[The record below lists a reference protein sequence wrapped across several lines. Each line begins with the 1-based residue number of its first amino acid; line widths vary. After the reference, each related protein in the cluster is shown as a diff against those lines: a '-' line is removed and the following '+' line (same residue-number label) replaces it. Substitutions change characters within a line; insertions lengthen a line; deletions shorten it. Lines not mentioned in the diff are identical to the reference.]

1 MRLLTGTKTWSTWSM
16 RPWLCLKR
24 AGIAFEEVMVALRLE
39 DTPDLIRAAGS
50 PSARVPVLIDGD
62 LAIWDSLAI
71 CEYLAEKYPA
81 ATLWPADST
90 ARALARAA
98 TAEMH
103 SSYNHLRKE
112 CPMDLKL
119 ITELE
124 ISEDTQKDVRRI
136 VELWRNLRGRYAA
149 DGPFLVG
156 AWSIADAFFA
166 PVATRFR
173 TYGVDLS
180 RYGDDGTAKVYADAL
195 LATPEFLEWERGALA
210 E

>member
-1 MRLLTGTKTWSTWSM
+1 MRLLTGTKNWSTWSM
-16 RPWLCLKR
+16 RPWLCLVR
-24 AGIAFEEVMVALRLE
+24 ARADFEEVMVPLRLE
-39 DTPDLIRAAGS
+39 DTPEVIRAAGS
-50 PSARVPVLIDGD
+50 PSARVPVLIDGG
-62 LAIWDSLAI
+62 LTVWDSLAI
-71 CEYLAEKYPA
+71 CEYLAEKLPA
-81 ATLWPADST
+81 VNLWPADPA

-103 SSYNHLRKE
+103 SSYNNLRKE

-119 ITELE
+119 TTKLE

-136 VELWRNLRGRYAA
+136 VELWRDLRGRYAGE
-149 DGPFLVG
+149 GPFLVG
-156 AWSIADAFFA
+156 AWSIADAFFT

-180 RYGDDGTAKVYADAL
+180 RYGDDGTAKAYADTL